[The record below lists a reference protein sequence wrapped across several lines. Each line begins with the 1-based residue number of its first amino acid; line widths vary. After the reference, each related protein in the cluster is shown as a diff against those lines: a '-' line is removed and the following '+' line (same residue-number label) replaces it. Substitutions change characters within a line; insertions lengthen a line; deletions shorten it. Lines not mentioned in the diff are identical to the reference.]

1 MKKNLIPDWLK
12 NWYVSSLNPLVRLST
27 AWHIH
32 PNFFTTLSLLISL
45 LSAWVLATGHLRWG
59 GILILVS
66 GTFDIIDGAVAR
78 ATNTSSKFGA
88 FYDSTLDRY
97 AELAVFF
104 GVLAYYLNYGSA
116 GLVGHVFWPIGL
128 AICGSFM
135 VSYIRA
141 RAEGLGFECKMGM
154 MQRPERIVL
163 LGFGAIFHERILMF
177 FIILIALLS
186 NLTAIQ
192 RMLHIWKLSKSSQPK

>member
-1 MKKNLIPDWLK
+1 MEKNLIPDWLK
-12 NWYVSSLNPLVRLST
+12 NWYVGSLNPIVRFST
-27 AWHIH
+27 ACNIH
-32 PNFFTTLSLLISL
+32 PNFFTTISFLISL
-45 LSAWVLATGHLRWG
+45 WAAQVLASGHLRWG

-78 ATNTSSKFGA
+78 ASKRVTKFGA
-88 FYDSTLDRY
+88 LYDSTLDRY

-104 GVLAYYLNYGSA
+104 GILGYFINTGYSDFTLIVM
-116 GLVGHVFWPIGL
+116 PIAL

-135 VSYIRA
+135 VSYVRA
-141 RAEGLGFECKMGM
+141 RAEGLGYECKIGM

-163 LGFGAIFHERILMF
+163 LGFGAIFHDRILMI
-177 FIILIALLS
+177 FIILIAVLS

-192 RMLHIWKLSKSSQPK
+192 RILYIWKLSSKEDR

>member
-1 MKKNLIPDWLK
+1 MEKNLIPDWLK
-12 NWYVSSLNPLVRLST
+12 NGYVAALNPLIRLSSVL
-27 AWHIH
+27 HIH

-45 LSAWVLATGHLRWG
+45 AATLVLANGDLRLG

-88 FYDSTLDRY
+88 LFDSTLDRY

-104 GVLAYYLNYGSA
+104 GILAYYFRQGYADSVLI
-116 GLVGHVFWPIGL
+116 PIAFAL
-128 AICGSFM
+128 CGSFM

-141 RAEGLGFECKMGM
+141 RAEGLGFDCKMGW

-163 LGFGAIFHERILMF
+163 LGFGAIFSERILMW
-177 FIILIALLS
+177 FIILIAILS
-186 NLTAIQ
+186 NITAFQ
-192 RMLHIWKLSKSSQPK
+192 RVLHIWKLSSDSQK